1 MTPPVSVAEAI
12 RTRHSIRRFRPDP
25 IPEQRRHPGRRPFA
39 RLAFGERYGEQ
50 L

>member
-1 MTPPVSVAEAI
+1 MAHLVSVAEAI
-12 RTRHSIRRFRPDP
+12 STRRSIRRFRPDP
-25 IPEQRRHPGRRPFA
+25 IPELRRRPGRLPLA

>member
-1 MTPPVSVAEAI
+1 MTLPASVAEAI
-12 RTRHSIRRFRPDP
+12 RTRRSTRRFRPDP
-25 IPEQRRHPGRRPFA
+25 ALGQRRHPGRRPLA